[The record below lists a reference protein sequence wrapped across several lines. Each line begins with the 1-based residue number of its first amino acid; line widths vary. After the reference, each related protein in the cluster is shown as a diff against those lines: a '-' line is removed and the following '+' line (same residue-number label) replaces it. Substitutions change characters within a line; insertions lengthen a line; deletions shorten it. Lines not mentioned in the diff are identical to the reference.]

1 MRKRDV
7 LRRLRREDDGQLLLL
22 VLCYAVIGALLVTVV
37 VNVSNAYL
45 YRRALLAAADGAAL
59 AAANQPDLAR
69 VYLAT
74 GSEGAEPYLPLS
86 QAAAARAVDEYVE
99 AAQLQ
104 QRFTGFQLVN
114 VATERT
120 QVAVTMSGTVHMPFL
135 NLVSASYSAGY
146 RVDATSTARSPLVP

>member
-1 MRKRDV
+1 MRKRAV

-59 AAANQPDLAR
+59 AAANEPDLAR

-86 QAAAARAVDEYVE
+86 QAAAARAVDEYVA

-135 NLVSASYSAGY
+135 NLVSAGYSAGY